1 MDMNRRDTSSGT
13 TDDVDVAAVNQLLGE
28 RLLAR
33 KKGDFGIA
41 DQIRDQLS
49 AEHKVTVFDQDKVWV
64 TGGLVMVLLIEGER
78 WT

>member
-28 RLLAR
+28 RLIAR
-33 KKGDFGIA
+33 KKGE
-41 DQIRDQLS
+41 IRDQLS